1 MACFEKRVVS
11 ADINRT
17 TGATS
22 NVMCS
27 DTLPNSNGKEGG
39 TPRLCAGADG
49 RYGTADDA
57 PQVYLGRSV
66 PPREFSFNGNLTLF
80 NRLHVFSMLDV
91 KNGHKK
97 IDGNTRAR
105 CGIFGRCKENF
116 PATFAAEIDP
126 LEPRRPTRA
135 ATSLISSSRRRTS
148 PVGASSRSR
157 TTSPSACTTFGRF
170 NRANIAVSGRNLG
183 LWTSYQGF
191 EPEAMFLGG
200 TRGGN
205 IAFEQTTLPQ
215 LRTWIVFPQ
224 PRILRAHMNSNS
236 RNLMRALALIGALAA
251 TTVVGCDHQ

>member
-1 MACFEKRVVS
+1 
-11 ADINRT
+11 
-17 TGATS
+17 
-22 NVMCS
+22 MCS

-39 TPRLCAGADG
+39 PPRLCAGADG

-66 PPREFSFNGNLTLF
+66 PPREYSFNGNLMLF
-80 NRLHVFSMLDV
+80 NRLHIYSMFDV

-116 PATFAAEIDP
+116 PATFASEIDP
-126 LEPRRPTRA
+126 LRTA
-135 ATSLISSSRRRTS
+135 QANSSSNLIDFLIAPANFARWREVTVTYDIPDRFMK
-148 PVGASSRSR
+148 
-157 TTSPSACTTFGRF
+157 FGRF

-215 LRTWIVFPQ
+215 LRTWIVS
-224 PRILRAHMNSNS
+224 L
-236 RNLMRALALIGALAA
+236 NLGF
-251 TTVVGCDHQ
+251 